1 MENRIDSRIERKSTL
16 RELWFYKPPAPIP
29 PGETYS
35 ELELTK
41 SELDRILD
49 ELKSHGFFED
59 QGKSHDPESRLE
71 VHMNRRW
78 TARCWEYEPIL
89 DALTTRVYEEGTVKV
104 ATAEPGATGVL
115 TRLKSFGR
123 SQ

>member
-1 MENRIDSRIERKSTL
+1 MEHRIDARIERKSTL
-16 RELWFYKPPAPIP
+16 RERWFYKSPPPIQ

-35 ELELTK
+35 ELELSKT
-41 SELDRILD
+41 ELDRILD
-49 ELKSHGFFED
+49 ELKSHGFFDE
-59 QGKSHDPESRLE
+59 QHKSHDPESRLE

-78 TARCWEYEPIL
+78 TARSWEYEPIL

-104 ATAEPGATGVL
+104 ATAEPGSAGVL